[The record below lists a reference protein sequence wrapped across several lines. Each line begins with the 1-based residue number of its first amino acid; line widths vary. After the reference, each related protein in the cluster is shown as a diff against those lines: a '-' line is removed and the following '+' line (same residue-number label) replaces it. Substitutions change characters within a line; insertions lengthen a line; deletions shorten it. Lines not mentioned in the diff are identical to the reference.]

1 MSAPSGRRRA
11 GVLIPLF
18 SCPSTASWGIGDIGD
33 VAPVTAWLAGAGL
46 RVLQLLPLNEM
57 ARGGTSPYSATSA
70 MAIDPIFIR
79 VTAVPEFAGIGG
91 EVTLPSA
98 DRARLDEARRSSR
111 VEYQPIRRLK
121 DAAFAVAFERFS
133 EEEWRRDTGRA
144 RSLRAFLASQAWW
157 LDDYALFRAIH
168 RRERDQPWTKW
179 PEPLRRRDTDALER
193 ARQELSTDV
202 LYHQYLQWLADSQW
216 REARATAAANG
227 VELFGDLPFMVDRD
241 SADVWAR
248 QDEFHL
254 DVSVGAPPD
263 AFSATGQDW
272 GMPAYRWD
280 AVVADDFGWL
290 RDRARR
296 TSDLYDG
303 YRVDH
308 LVGFYRTYA
317 RPHDGREP
325 FFTPADEE
333 RQLALGERVLN
344 VLREPGVEV
353 IVEDLGTVPDFV
365 RASLMRLDV
374 PGFRVFRWERYWHRE
389 GQPFRDP
396 FQYPALSVAASGT
409 HDTEPMVSWWE
420 QASAD
425 ERSKVNDLPTIRWL
439 TGGAGLANGQY
450 EPTTRDVLLE
460 ALFASR
466 SDLLLTVVQDVFG
479 WRDRINEPATV
490 TDSNWTFRLPW
501 PCDRLNEVPVAVE
514 RQSALRAWASRHGR

>member
-1 MSAPSGRRRA
+1 MSASSGRRA

-18 SCPSTASWGIGDIGD
+18 SCPSSASWGIGDIGD
-33 VAPVTAWLAGAGL
+33 VAAMTAWLAGAGL

-79 VTAVPEFAGIGG
+79 VAAVPEFAAIGG
-91 EVTLPSA
+91 EITLPSA
-98 DRARLDEARRSSR
+98 DRALLDEARRSSR

-121 DAAFAVAFERFS
+121 DAAFALSFERFC
-133 EEEWRRDTGRA
+133 EEEWRRDTARA
-144 RSLRAFLASQAWW
+144 VSLRAFIASQTWW

-168 RRERDQPWTKW
+168 RREQDRPWTEW
-179 PEPLRRRDTDALER
+179 PEPLRRRDRDALER
-193 ARQELSTDV
+193 TRQEIWADV

-216 REARATAAANG
+216 REARAAAAANG
-227 VELFGDLPFMVDRD
+227 VALFGDLPFMVDCD

-254 DVSVGAPPD
+254 GVSIGAPPD

-280 AVVADDFGWL
+280 AVAASDFGWL

-317 RPHDGREP
+317 RPHDGHEP
-325 FFTPADEE
+325 FFTPDQEE
-333 RQLALGERVLN
+333 RQLALGERVLA
-344 VLREPGVEV
+344 VLREPGVE
-353 IVEDLGTVPDFV
+353 IIAEDLGIVPDFV
-365 RASLMRLDV
+365 RASLMRLGV
-374 PGFRVFRWERYWHRE
+374 PGFRVFRWERYWHWE

-396 FQYPALSVAASGT
+396 FEYPALSVAASGT
-409 HDTEPMVSWWE
+409 HDTEPMATWWDH
-420 QASAD
+420 ASPD
-425 ERSKVNDLPTIRWL
+425 ERSKVHDLPTIQWL
-439 TGGAGLANGQY
+439 TGGAGLPIGPY
-450 EPTTRDVLLE
+450 DPIIRDVLLE

-466 SDLLLTVVQDVFG
+466 SDLLLIVVQDVFG

-490 TDSNWTFRLPW
+490 NDRNWTFRLPW

-514 RQSALRAWASRHGR
+514 RQSTLRAWAGRHGR

>member
-1 MSAPSGRRRA
+1 MSASSGRRA

-33 VAPVTAWLAGAGL
+33 VAAIAGWLAGAGL

-79 VTAVPEFAGIGG
+79 VAAVPEFAAIGG
-91 EVTLPSA
+91 EITLPSA
-98 DRARLDEARRSSR
+98 DRALLDEARRSSR

-121 DAAFAVAFERFS
+121 DAAFALSFERFC
-133 EEEWRRDTGRA
+133 EEEWRRDTARA
-144 RSLRAFLASQAWW
+144 VSLRAFIASQAWW

-168 RRERDQPWTKW
+168 RREQERPWTEW
-179 PEPLRRRDTDALER
+179 PELLRRRDPDALER
-193 ARQELSTDV
+193 TRHEIWADV

-216 REARATAAANG
+216 REARAAAAAHG
-227 VELFGDLPFMVDRD
+227 VALFGDLPFMVDCD

-248 QDEFHL
+248 QGEFHL
-254 DVSVGAPPD
+254 DVSIGAPPD

-280 AVVADDFGWL
+280 AVAASDFGWL

-308 LVGFYRTYA
+308 LVGFYRTFA
-317 RPHDGREP
+317 RPHDDHEP
-325 FFTPADEE
+325 FFTPDQEE
-333 RQLALGERVLN
+333 RQLALGERVLA
-344 VLREPGVEV
+344 VLREPGVE
-353 IVEDLGTVPDFV
+353 IVAEDLGIVPDFV
-365 RASLMRLDV
+365 RASLMRLGV
-374 PGFRVFRWERYWHRE
+374 PGFRVFRWERYWHWE

-396 FQYPALSVAASGT
+396 FEYPAHSVAASGT
-409 HDTEPMVSWWE
+409 HDTEPMATWWD
-420 QASAD
+420 QASPD
-425 ERSKVNDLPTIRWL
+425 ERSKVNDLPTIQWL
-439 TGGAGLANGQY
+439 TGGAGLPIGPY
-450 EPTTRDVLLE
+450 DPTIRDVMLE

-466 SDLLLTVVQDVFG
+466 SDLLLIVVQDVFG

-490 TDSNWTFRLPW
+490 NDRNWTFRLPW

-514 RQSALRAWASRHGR
+514 RQSTLRAWSSRHGR